1 MKRVIQMVFVAIMVS
16 ISAQAQKIQVVDA
29 DGNAIPLVSV
39 LTEDGVLIGTTDI
52 SGTLTDVK
60 GATKV
65 VLTHVAYKT
74 QLVSVASL
82 TDGRVTM
89 EDVDYGLAEV
99 VVKPKPYLYTEYY
112 YRAFLY
118 IGDSLRAY
126 GGGIV
131 PVAYEVKNNYK
142 AKIRFVSSRGAFA
155 NKAPGW
161 HGSGMEN
168 QVDRPLVC

>member
-99 VVKPKPYLYTEYY
+99 VVKPKPYLVEASCQWPMRSRTTIRPRY
-112 YRAFLY
+112 A
-118 IGDSLRAY
+118 SSH
-126 GGGIV
+126 
-131 PVAYEVKNNYK
+131 PVAPLPTRPHVGMAQVWRIKW
-142 AKIRFVSSRGAFA
+142 KIR
-155 NKAPGW
+155 
-161 HGSGMEN
+161 
-168 QVDRPLVC
+168 